1 MVSGGVIPLG
11 GGTSAQKKYGI
22 VDSPDLL
29 FRDLTDWSVVE
40 PNGFPDFR
48 YNDREI
54 VRAFADNAART
65 YEWLAAHGVA
75 FIDIAPGFFDG
86 VSCGNSA
93 PRSNY
98 AAGMDWPVVYTGKP
112 LDARYQ
118 KVTATGAGIV
128 CPLLARGYAERSP

>member
-1 MVSGGVIPLG
+1 M
-11 GGTSAQKKYGI
+11 A
-22 VDSPDLL
+22 
-29 FRDLTDWSVVE
+29 FRIFATTIGKS
-40 PNGFPDFR
+40 
-48 YNDREI
+48 
-54 VRAFADNAART
+54 FADNAART